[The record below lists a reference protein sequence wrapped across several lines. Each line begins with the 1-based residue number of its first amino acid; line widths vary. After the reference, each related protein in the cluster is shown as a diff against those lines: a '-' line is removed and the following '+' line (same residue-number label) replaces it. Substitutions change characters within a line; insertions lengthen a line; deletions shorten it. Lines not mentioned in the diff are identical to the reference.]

1 MSKLVMMLL
10 VVQVVVGSYLF
21 MSVASSNSAHS
32 TARATR
38 LPSLVVFAHSMIGVV
53 SPLWWILWLFTG
65 STLWVWVT
73 LGSLLASVAGGLV
86 MAAKTFG
93 HSHTLHKPAAD
104 PADVR
109 VVEKQIP
116 KPVLLG
122 HGLGAAVLVGC
133 VLVVGLTA

>member
-21 MSVASSNSAHS
+21 MSVASSNSRSS

-38 LPSLVVFAHSMIGVV
+38 LPSLVVFGHSLLGIIAPV
-53 SPLWWILWLFTG
+53 WWVAWLLTADKM
-65 STLWVWVT
+65 WVWVT

-86 MAAKTFG
+86 MAARTFG
-93 HSHTLHKPAAD
+93 HSDTLHKPAAD

-116 KPVLLG
+116 KSVLLG
-122 HGLGAAVLVGC
+122 HGLGATALVGL
-133 VLVVGLTA
+133 VLVVGLTS